1 MPEITLSIP
10 CEAYLSQ
17 WFLNDSGGS
26 SPIRLRKFS
35 PEHHLLRV
43 LLVNKNLSDLSREM
57 SARPGSIVGQ
67 TQCAHNPEIEIIIP
81 SFKGMPP
88 EIYNHITPRGEK
100 LFTDILRKRFD
111 LELFQDMIPV
121 LQYAPRRDELIWA
134 WMESHNIELTET
146 NYLAIDKRLQRML
159 NRLRTRQRVADYR
172 RRKKSQ
178 K

>member
-17 WFLNDSGGS
+17 WFLNDSGGAQ
-26 SPIRLRKFS
+26 PIRLRKFS

-43 LLVNKNLSDLSREM
+43 LLVNKNLSNLSRNP
-57 SARPGSIVGQ
+57 AIVGQ
-67 TQCAHNPEIEIIIP
+67 TECAHNPKLEIIIP

-100 LFTDILRKRFD
+100 VFTDLLRKRFD

-134 WMESHNIELTET
+134 WMESHNIEPTET

-172 RRKKSQ
+172 RRKRSQ